1 MKSCPKLEKNLR
13 NIFGSQKLGV
23 LATQHKKTPHT
34 SLVAFACSEDMH
46 HIVFATPKATRKY
59 ANLLSNSCASFFVD
73 NRSNKAADFKKAV
86 GVTVSG
92 SVRQIHKNNNNK
104 LMKAYLDKHPH
115 LRPFLSPR
123 ACALMCLDIKTIYV
137 VERFQNVTEIHLT

>member
-1 MKSCPKLEKNLR
+1 MTSGPMLEKKLR
-13 NIFGSQKLGV
+13 ALFGSQKLGV
-23 LATQHKKTPHT
+23 LATGQKKMPHT
-34 SLVAFACSEDMH
+34 SLVAFACSDDMR

-59 ANLLSNSCASFFVD
+59 ANLLSNSCASFFID

-92 SVRQIHKNNNNK
+92 SVRQIHKNKNSK

-115 LRPFLSPR
+115 LRTFIASR

-137 VERFQNVTEIHLT
+137 VERFLNVTEIHLT

>member
-1 MKSCPKLEKNLR
+1 MISGPTQKKNL
-13 NIFGSQKLGV
+13 ISLFESQKLGV

-73 NRSNKAADFKKAV
+73 NRSNKTSDFKKAV

-92 SVRQIHKNNNNK
+92 SVRPIHKNKNSK
-104 LMKAYLDKHPH
+104 LMKAYLDKHPN
-115 LRPFLSPR
+115 LQPFLVSR
-123 ACALMCLDIKTIYV
+123 ACALMCLDINTIYV
-137 VERFQNVTEIHLT
+137 VEQFQNVTEIHLT